1 MSGMGERLT
10 FALEQRRVRKLY
22 ALAVEIGVD
31 ESALSRWK
39 KDGAISLPSAARLSH
54 ALDVSLD
61 WLILGR
67 GHIDAHRSGSTHPF
81 ESLTTE
87 EVKHLQFILEELT
100 RLAKRQARA

>member
-10 FALEQRRVRKLY
+10 FALEQRGVRKLY

-39 KDGAISLPSAARLSH
+39 KDGAISLPSAARLSQ
-54 ALDVSLD
+54 ALDISLD

-67 GHIDAHRSGSTHPF
+67 GHIDAHRFGSTHPF
-81 ESLTTE
+81 DSLTSDE
-87 EVKHLQFILEELT
+87 ANRLQVILEELT

>member
-1 MSGMGERLT
+1 MSGMGESLT

-39 KDGAISLPSAARLSH
+39 KDGAISLPSAARLSQ

-81 ESLTTE
+81 ERLSSDE
-87 EVKHLQFILEELT
+87 AKHLLFILEELT
-100 RLAKRQARA
+100 RLAKRQASA

>member
-10 FALEQRRVRKLY
+10 FALEERGVRKLY

-39 KDGAISLPSAARLSH
+39 KDGAISLPSAARLSQ

-67 GHIDAHRSGSTHPF
+67 GHMDAHRSGPTHPF
-81 ESLTTE
+81 ESLTSDE
-87 EVKHLQFILEELT
+87 ADRLKVILEELT
-100 RLAKRQARA
+100 RLAKRQASA

>member
-10 FALEQRRVRKLY
+10 FALEQRGVRKLY

-39 KDGAISLPSAARLSH
+39 KDGAISLPSAARLSQ
-54 ALDVSLD
+54 ALDISLD

-67 GHIDAHRSGSTHPF
+67 GHMDAHRSGSHHLF
-81 ESLTTE
+81 EDLSSAEAKRLY
-87 EVKHLQFILEELT
+87 FILEELT
-100 RLAKRQARA
+100 RLAKRQASA

>member
-10 FALEQRRVRKLY
+10 FALEQRGVRKLY

-39 KDGAISLPSAARLSH
+39 KDGAISLPSAARLSQ
-54 ALDVSLD
+54 ALDISLD
-61 WLILGR
+61 WLVLGR
-67 GHIDAHRSGSTHPF
+67 GHIDAHRSSSTHPF
-81 ESLTTE
+81 ERLSAD

-100 RLAKRQARA
+100 RLAMRQASA